1 MPPKPRK
8 IPMRMCVGCREMKPK
23 KELLRVVRSPEGLVS
38 LDPTGKKPGRGAYC
52 CYNAECLRRALRQGQ
67 LDRQLEVRLGEE
79 VNAQADANH
88 ATAAGKPGGAA
99 VNHEIESR
107 VTSFLGLCLR
117 ARTAHHRAG
126 GLRGADPSGRGG
138 AGPGGRG
145 RRLPT
150 RSSVCRTHAGSHDT
164 PLYRTVARRAGA

>member
-67 LDRQLEVRLGEE
+67 LEVRLGEE
-79 VNAQADANH
+79 VNAQLTQTMQQLLA
-88 ATAAGKPGGAA
+88 
-99 VNHEIESR
+99 SR
-107 VTSFLGLCLR
+107 E
-117 ARTAHHRAG
+117 AQ
-126 GLRGADPSGRGG
+126 P
-138 AGPGGRG
+138 
-145 RRLPT
+145 
-150 RSSVCRTHAGSHDT
+150 
-164 PLYRTVARRAGA
+164 